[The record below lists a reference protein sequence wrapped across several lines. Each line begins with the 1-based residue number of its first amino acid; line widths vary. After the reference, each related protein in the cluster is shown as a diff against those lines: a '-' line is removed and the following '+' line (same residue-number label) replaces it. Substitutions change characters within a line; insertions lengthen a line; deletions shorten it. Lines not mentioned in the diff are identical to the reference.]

1 MHLFKS
7 IIVHLIFKMYNFFR
21 HNKST
26 LLCGRISTVS
36 EQKRIESRVNTE
48 LKKYLKWGTHVHNF
62 LCIQTGFSHFCSHA
76 NNTNEHPHPPVRQ
89 KKGN

>member
-26 LLCGRISTVS
+26 LLCGRITTVS
-36 EQKRIESRVNTE
+36 EQKTLNQE
-48 LKKYLKWGTHVHNF
+48 
-62 LCIQTGFSHFCSHA
+62 
-76 NNTNEHPHPPVRQ
+76 
-89 KKGN
+89 